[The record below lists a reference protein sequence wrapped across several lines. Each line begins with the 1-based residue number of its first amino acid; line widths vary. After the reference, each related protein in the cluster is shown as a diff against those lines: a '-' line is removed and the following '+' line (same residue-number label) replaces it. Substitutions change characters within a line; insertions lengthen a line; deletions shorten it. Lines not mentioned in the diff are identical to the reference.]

1 MNAGRPCYNLTQ
13 NYFLS
18 KRANSTS
25 QTSSSGK
32 RLGANFDSFLVSSI
46 FKTILQ
52 NLVSHNRVSYGR
64 KGNFRVVFCL
74 CVRTKVRVRNLSCKN
89 VFTQLV
95 PFHSIQTHFHIKSF
109 ARELWKRG
117 TRRLTKGLFKNRKLG
132 EFRRWNLALKL
143 VQKILSKR
151 YFTWSLGSYWNH
163 SCRSLSPV
171 SIAWSG

>member
-1 MNAGRPCYNLTQ
+1 MSVISMLCAIVSYPVSLLTFVVPTESSLSLALSERKKQSAPSLSGVVIEKMNAGRSCYNLSQ

-74 CVRTKVRVRNLSCKN
+74 CVRTKVYVRNLSCKN

-95 PFHSIQTHFHIKSF
+95 PFYSIPERIFI
-109 ARELWKRG
+109 
-117 TRRLTKGLFKNRKLG
+117 
-132 EFRRWNLALKL
+132 
-143 VQKILSKR
+143 
-151 YFTWSLGSYWNH
+151 
-163 SCRSLSPV
+163 
-171 SIAWSG
+171 

>member
-1 MNAGRPCYNLTQ
+1 MSVISMLCAIVSYPVSLLTFVVPTEFSLSLSERKRQSASLSGVVIAKVNAGRPCYNLSQ

-74 CVRTKVRVRNLSCKN
+74 CVRTKVYVRNLSCKN

-109 ARELWKRG
+109 AREL
-117 TRRLTKGLFKNRKLG
+117 
-132 EFRRWNLALKL
+132 
-143 VQKILSKR
+143 
-151 YFTWSLGSYWNH
+151 
-163 SCRSLSPV
+163 
-171 SIAWSG
+171 